1 MPWRPLPRIAF
12 AVAIY
17 PFKPS
22 SPADLPLELGDEL
35 YIIEQGGTTGSW
47 YRGYL
52 VAPPS
57 LLAGLTSVKGRTLE
71 ARVFSGIFPKNCVE
85 VREVLGDADGS
96 KDGRLSTQIITGKY
110 AGSRTST
117 ASPDSLSV
125 TDGRTLSTGVG
136 DLKASRKMSQITIIK
151 LEEDVGIR
159 RSASPSLPLT
169 PISLGPRDPNTI
181 KPPAPVPMLKIG
193 DETPTSAA
201 EPLVDEIA
209 SCLREWHSTNIHQLL
224 LARQYTTLENMSN
237 IVLELDL
244 ARRQL
249 LHNVLTAQE
258 RAALR
263 EETVW
268 NLVRGNKMLSGEV
281 VVRDPNQRGRLLT
294 GDDSAM
300 ELTKLQSEMSM
311 LDSGLT
317 PQLDNVSLHHLLFEV
332 NAVSGTDAGSITL
345 AVSLW
350 LKQANGDI
358 RQLSETYSLDLP
370 TAETFAT
377 LVNNTKLKTL
387 FTDLS
392 AADIGEGSNSDS
404 KLYLVIKALGSESP
418 RVNAPPKSRSSSSR
432 DGSLSNRVASG
443 INSAGKGSLKT
454 RRSMMWGPKSRGPG
468 SEVGKELSRHPP
480 QSSDSVTAKPS
491 KADTSGKEAAVA
503 RVVGL
508 GALDIGAILKQ
519 CKEVEQVVN
528 IWSPRRKTDEEDDYS
543 EGFDEIVRSLLYSAT
558 KQYVRSF
565 RAGRVHVQLHPF
577 TSEDAET
584 LVRNNPTSLHNVTQ
598 TKRIGFPGA
607 PTKPRS
613 DIYVTLNRAIIS
625 QDALLSHPINCQVP
639 VPQITGLR
647 NLQLTLEVR
656 NTAGARIEHCIYPSS
671 NALGQTAW
679 RTTVAERG
687 AAWNQTIRL
696 NIPADQVPGAHLIM
710 SVADAPEFPFA
721 LSWMP
726 LWDQQA
732 FIRDGRHSLLLHAYD
747 KSTSSI
753 ENGRGAYLSL
763 PWSALGKN
771 ESTKDEAVTGPL
783 ATLSLETDLCSTEY
797 SQDHVILGLISWRE
811 KSATE
816 VLELLKRIVFVP
828 EIEIVKQLRD
838 VFDALFGII
847 VENAGNEEYEDL
859 VFNDLVTVLGI
870 VHDRR
875 FNLGPLVDHYA
886 ENQFNFPFATP
897 CLIRSYCRLLQATPD
912 SQQSR
917 SLRAAFK
924 VGRHLLKFIINAR
937 EQQKAKEEGIGIT
950 KVQST
955 FNRDLHFIF
964 KSVEALMQNP
974 APILVGSKTLVVQHF
989 HTWLP
994 ELSSALT
1001 KEEIINIALS
1011 FMDSCKDVKSM
1022 LILYK
1027 LVLILNYIRLPLFE
1041 SPKDREMLFSSCVD
1055 WLAPYWGQTDDANDQ
1070 YRDQVRLCSSI
1081 VAEQLKYPSPEMY
1094 VYMPKAVASY
1104 CVLVADGVE
1113 ETDWLSMLFSKSFPF
1128 QLKQSKTKQKF
1139 EESLVELAAVIASL
1153 ATIPNPTPLSF
1164 KDDDLA
1170 LFLSQALET
1179 HKSVLSCDA
1188 YPPTWLSLHIYHH
1201 RAIMKSLEYLSTM
1214 LISSFLPPPDDAD
1227 NFDMELWKLFF
1238 ETLLKLVSSDALT
1251 LETFPEQKRRAVW
1264 KIAGDVREHGADLLR
1279 RAWEAIGW
1287 ESSSEEQERYGLKKL
1302 GGYQVQYV
1310 PSLVCPIIELCLSVH
1325 EGLRHVAVGILQT
1338 MIVSEWQLNEDLS
1351 FVEAEIISSLDL
1363 LFKTKNANES
1373 GTQKTFINELL
1384 DLFEIVSSDPDADL
1398 LVALKELV
1406 ATVDELLDLLVAS
1419 QNGNITESLNTLKLM
1434 EFMKDMDKED
1444 IFIRY
1449 VHELARGQI
1458 AARNYTEAGLAL
1470 QFHADLY
1477 DWDISKPV
1485 PALTNPVF
1493 PEQTSFE
1500 RKEALYFE
1508 IIQHFEDGKAW
1519 AHALS
1524 CYRELAHYYEHTV
1537 LDFSKLSRTQASMAK
1552 IYDAI
1557 VKGNDPPQRYFR
1569 VTFKGLGFPA
1579 TLRDKQYIFEGY
1591 PTDRMATFTDR
1602 MQKQYPAA
1610 QIVSSDVIDDLEG
1623 QFLQISA
1630 VSVQKDMNHAVYQRS
1645 KVPYSVREH
1654 LLTSVPSQFSITSKR
1669 HTSGDDVKEQWV
1681 VKTVFTTTEPFPNIL
1696 RRSEI
1701 ISSEEIVLTPLQTA
1715 IERTW
1720 RKTQELLLLERRASS
1735 GEDFNLTGLT
1745 EVLSRLLDLQSTSS
1759 GCVALYRQFLVDESK
1774 MDMNSVD
1781 CETEE
1786 QAPRPVNPLN
1796 NAMAVALIDHALAI
1810 KRCLALYNRPAYQ
1823 ATQLELSRHFEIA
1836 FAPEV
1841 ASLSPVFNTP
1851 AGEEPPSLLNG
1862 RSDPLIASRPQPI
1875 AQTRPISPE
1884 QELIRA
1890 TRQLENPSKTNKSH
1904 EKTISTHRISLNPF
1918 KRSNHSVTNSNST
1931 INASTINDVRQ
1942 QSESKLNGTYTSR
1955 PSTART
1961 DATDA
1966 VSVTPSRA
1974 ASRRSRNKNRDSG
1987 SKRRSWFGGG
1997 GGGID
2002 TQKNS
2007 SSISAPATSTEDIRT
2022 TQQRITERARSSR
2035 SQDGRSGN
2043 IASHPPNA
2051 ENSGNGGVTNGIS
2064 SAAAKVSQLTR
2075 TVSGAR
2081 RGTKGSSN
2089 NSTNPTSASADSNN
2103 NGRPV
2108 TSERLVTKAIM
2119 PTQTTTVTT
2128 GENDNNKNA
2137 VSNSHRATVSTS
2149 VTTGPT
2155 AAAPAPDGNA
2165 SGVRDS
2171 MMKRFSMLKV
2181 GKKTTRHNVRDGGG
2195 VGGMLREE

>member
-300 ELTKLQSEMSM
+300 ELTKLQSEMSV

-783 ATLSLETDLCSTEY
+783 ATLSLETDLAV
-797 SQDHVILGLISWRE
+797 QM
-811 KSATE
+811 
-816 VLELLKRIVFVP
+816 
-828 EIEIVKQLRD
+828 KQLRD

-955 FNRDLHFIF
+955 FDRDLHFIF

-1287 ESSSEEQERYGLKKL
+1287 ETSSEEQERYGLKKL

>member
-17 PFKPS
+17 PFQPS

-35 YIIEQGGTTGSW
+35 YIIEQGGANGSW

-85 VREVLGDADGS
+85 VREVLGDVDGS
-96 KDGRLSTQIITGKY
+96 RDGRLSTQLTPRKY

-117 ASPDSLSV
+117 ASPDSFSL
-125 TDGRTLSTGVG
+125 TDGRTLATSVG
-136 DLKASRKMSQITIIK
+136 ELKASRKISQITIIK
-151 LEEDVGIR
+151 LEEKGGSR
-159 RSASPSLPLT
+159 RSVSPSLPLT
-169 PISLGPRDPNTI
+169 PISLGPRDPSAV

-224 LARQYTTLENMSN
+224 LTRQYTTLENMSN

-281 VVRDPNQRGRLLT
+281 VVRDPKQRGRLLT
-294 GDDSAM
+294 GDDSAV

-311 LDSGLT
+311 LDRGLT
-317 PQLDNVSLHHLLFEV
+317 PQLDNISLHHLLLEV

-345 AVSLW
+345 AASLW

-392 AADIGEGSNSDS
+392 ATDIGEGSNSDS

-418 RVNAPPKSRSSSSR
+418 RINAPPKSRSSSSR
-432 DGSLSNRVASG
+432 DGSLSNKVASG
-443 INSAGKGSLKT
+443 INSAGKGSLKA
-454 RRSMMWGPKSRGPG
+454 RRSMMWGAKSRGLGP
-468 SEVGKELSRHPP
+468 EIGKEQSRHPP

-491 KADTSGKEAAVA
+491 ETDTLGKERTVI

-508 GALDIGAILKQ
+508 GALDISAIAKQ
-519 CKEVEQVVN
+519 GREVEQVVN
-528 IWSPRRKTDEEDDYS
+528 IWSPLRANDEEDDYS
-543 EGFDEIVRSLLYSAT
+543 DGFDEIVRSLLYSPT
-558 KQYVRSF
+558 KQYVRSL
-565 RAGRVHVQLHPF
+565 RAARVHVQLHPF

-584 LVRNNPTSLHNVTQ
+584 LVRNNPTSLHNVTH
-598 TKRIGFPGA
+598 TKRIGFSGA

-613 DIYVTLNRAIIS
+613 DIYVTINRATIS
-625 QDALLSHPINCQVP
+625 QEALLSHPINCQVP
-639 VPQITGLR
+639 VPQVTGLR

-656 NTAGARIEHCIYPSS
+656 NTSGVRIERCIYPSS
-671 NALGQTAW
+671 NGPGQTAW

-687 AAWNQTIRL
+687 APWNQTIRL
-696 NIPADQVPGAHLIM
+696 NIPPDQVSTAHLIM
-710 SVADAPEFPFA
+710 SIADAPEFPFA

-732 FIRDGRHSLLLHAYD
+732 FIRDGPHSLLLHAYD
-747 KSTSSI
+747 KSTSNI

-783 ATLSLETDLCSTEY
+783 ATLSLETDLCSTEC
-797 SQDHVILGLISWRE
+797 SQDHVILGLINWRE
-811 KSATE
+811 RSPTE

-847 VENAGNEEYEDL
+847 VENSGNEEYEDL

-886 ENQFNFPFATP
+886 EKQFNFPFATP

-917 SLRAAFK
+917 NLRAAFK
-924 VGRHLLKFIINAR
+924 VGRHILKFIINAR

-994 ELSSALT
+994 ELSNALT
-1001 KEEIINIALS
+1001 KEEIINIAVS
-1011 FMDSCKDVKSM
+1011 FMDSCEDVKSM

-1041 SPKDREMLFSSCVD
+1041 SPKDREALFSHCVD
-1055 WLAPYWGQTDDANDQ
+1055 WLSPYWGRTDDATDQ

-1081 VAEQLKYPSPEMY
+1081 VAEQLKHPSPEMY
-1094 VYMPKAVASY
+1094 AYMPKAVASY
-1104 CVLVADGVE
+1104 CALVADGVE
-1113 ETDWLSMLFSKSFPF
+1113 GTNWLSMLFSKTFPF
-1128 QLKQSKTKQKF
+1128 QLKQSNVTQKF
-1139 EESLVELAAVIASL
+1139 EESLVELAAIIASL
-1153 ATIPNPTPLSF
+1153 ATIPNPTPLSL
-1164 KDDDLA
+1164 KGDDLA
-1170 LFLSQALET
+1170 VFLSQALET
-1179 HKSVLSCDA
+1179 HKSILSCEA
-1188 YPPTWLSLHIYHH
+1188 YPSTWLSLHIYHH
-1201 RAIMKSLEYLSTM
+1201 RSTMKSLEYLLTM
-1214 LISSFLPPPDDAD
+1214 LISSFLPTPDDAD

-1287 ESSSEEQERYGLKKL
+1287 DTTSEEQERYLVKKL

-1325 EGLRHVAVGILQT
+1325 EGLRHVAVMILQT

-1363 LFKTKNANES
+1363 LFKTKNVSES
-1373 GTQKTFINELL
+1373 GTQKLFINELL
-1384 DLFEIVSSDPDADL
+1384 DLFEINSSNPDADL

-1419 QNGNITESLNTLKLM
+1419 QNGNITGSLNTLKLM
-1434 EFMKDMDKED
+1434 EFMKDMEKED

-1449 VHELARGQI
+1449 VHELALRQI

-1477 DWDISKPV
+1477 DWDISKRV
-1485 PALTNPVF
+1485 PALTNPIF
-1493 PEQTSFE
+1493 QEQTSFE

-1524 CYRELAHYYEHTV
+1524 CYRELAHNYEHTV

-1557 VKGNDPPQRYFR
+1557 VKDNSQSKRYFR

-1579 TLRDKQYIFEGY
+1579 TLRDKQYIFEGS

-1610 QIVSSDVIDDLEG
+1610 HIVSSDDIDDLEG
-1623 QFLQISA
+1623 QFLRISA
-1630 VSVQKDMNHAVYQRS
+1630 VSVQKDMTHPVYQRS

-1654 LLTSVPSQFSITSKR
+1654 LLSSVPSQFSITSKR
-1669 HTSGDDVKEQWV
+1669 HISGNDVKEQWV
-1681 VKTVFTTTEPFPNIL
+1681 VKTVFTTAEPFPNIL

-1701 ISSEEIVLTPLQTA
+1701 ISAEEIALTPLQTA

-1720 RKTQELLLLERRASS
+1720 LKTQELMILERQASS

-1745 EVLSRLLDLQSTSS
+1745 EVLSRLLDLESS
-1759 GCVALYRQFLVDESK
+1759 PSSCVALYRQFIVDESK
-1774 MDMNSVD
+1774 AYMNLED
-1781 CETEE
+1781 GGTEE
-1786 QAPRPVNPLN
+1786 QAPHPANPLN
-1796 NAMAVALIDHALAI
+1796 NAMAVALIDHTLAL
-1810 KRCLALYNRPAYQ
+1810 KRCLALYNRPAYR
-1823 ATQLELSRHFEIA
+1823 ATQAELSSRFQVV

-1841 ASLSPVFNTP
+1841 ASLTPVFSAP
-1851 AGEEPPSLLNG
+1851 ESGEPLSLLSS
-1862 RSDPLIASRPQPI
+1862 RPEPLIAPRPQPLT
-1875 AQTRPISPE
+1875 QPRSTSPE
-1884 QELIRA
+1884 QELIRG
-1890 TRQLENPSKTNKSH
+1890 TRRFETPSATNKSH
-1904 EKTISTHRISLNPF
+1904 EKTITTHRISLNPF
-1918 KRSNHSVTNSNST
+1918 KRSNHSATNSNST
-1931 INASTINDVRQ
+1931 ITASTINEARR
-1942 QSESKLNGTYTSR
+1942 QSESKLNGTHTSR
-1955 PSTART
+1955 PSTAKT
-1961 DATDA
+1961 EATDT
-1966 VSVTPSRA
+1966 VSVGLSRS
-1974 ASRRSRNKNRDSG
+1974 ASRRSRNRNRDSG

-1997 GGGID
+1997 SGID
-2002 TQKNS
+2002 VRKNS
-2007 SSISAPATSTEDIRT
+2007 LSVSAPATSTEDIRT

-2035 SQDGRSGN
+2035 SQDEQNGN
-2043 IASHPPNA
+2043 IAPQPSNA
-2051 ENSGNGGVTNGIS
+2051 ENNDNVGVSNSIS
-2064 SAAAKVSQLTR
+2064 NAATKVSQLTR
-2075 TVSGAR
+2075 AVSNAG
-2081 RGTKGSSN
+2081 RGTKSSN
-2089 NSTNPTSASADSNN
+2089 NNKNNSTTASASSNN
-2103 NGRPV
+2103 NGRLV
-2108 TSERLVTKAIM
+2108 TSERLVTKVTM
-2119 PTQTTTVTT
+2119 PAPTTMTTT
-2128 GENDNNKNA
+2128 GQNNNSKHT
-2137 VSNSHRATVSTS
+2137 VYNSHGANVGAM
-2149 VTTGPT
+2149 VTADV
-2155 AAAPAPDGNA
+2155 AAAA
-2165 SGVRDS
+2165 SVADSNGGGGVRDS
-2171 MMKRFSMLKV
+2171 MMKRLSMLKV
-2181 GKKTTRHNVRDGGG
+2181 GRKTSRYNVRDGVRAGE
-2195 VGGMLREE
+2195 MLREE